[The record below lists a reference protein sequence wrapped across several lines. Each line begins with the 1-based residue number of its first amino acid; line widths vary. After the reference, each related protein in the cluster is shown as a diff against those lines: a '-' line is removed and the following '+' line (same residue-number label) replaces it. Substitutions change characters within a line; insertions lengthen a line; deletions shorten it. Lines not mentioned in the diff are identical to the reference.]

1 MEALDNSEADGPFIN
16 IWTDMLSMGFPGG
29 SVVRICLPMQEMRI
43 LSLGQD
49 NTLEKENGYPLQ
61 YFCLGNAMDSGV
73 WWAKV
78 CGVTKSQTRL
88 HD

>member
-1 MEALDNSEADGPFIN
+1 
-16 IWTDMLSMGFPGG
+16 MGFLGG
-29 SVVRICLPMQEMRI
+29 SVVRIRLPMQEMRI

-61 YFCLGNAMDSGV
+61 YFCLRNPMDSGA

-78 CGVTKSQTRL
+78 CGITKSQT
-88 HD
+88 